1 MRLNMVLALKTCH
14 IKWAHY
20 SPSLPSSSLQIF
32 LSATFTDVNDDAKE
46 EMEKDFTNSFDKDK
60 NGKLNK
66 EEMKSWLFPDDDFS
80 QEEPKTLIKEADDN
94 KDGKLSMDE
103 IMNNY
108 KVFIEDEPNDENHD
122 EL

>member
-1 MRLNMVLALKTCH
+1 
-14 IKWAHY
+14 
-20 SPSLPSSSLQIF
+20 
-32 LSATFTDVNDDAKE
+32 
-46 EMEKDFTNSFDKDK
+46 MEKDFTNSFDKDK
-60 NGKLNK
+60 NGKLDK

-122 EL
+122 ELWN